1 MKEIFKT
8 WMADINETLQAKDI
22 HIDLVA
28 ASVEITSEA
37 SDAIDARF

>member
-8 WMADINETLQAKDI
+8 WMAGINETLQAKGI

-28 ASVEITSEA
+28 AGVEITSEA
-37 SDAIDARF
+37 SDAIDARL

>member
-8 WMADINETLQAKDI
+8 WMADINETLQGKGI

-28 ASVEITSEA
+28 AGVEITSEA
-37 SDAIDARF
+37 SDAIDARL